1 MLLPLAAPL
10 ERCQLFPCNLDCSL
24 LLLIVSDGLLEPA
37 LTAAAAAAACP
48 QAPNAA
54 AAAAA
59 MLPLGLGSFTRAVCN
74 RARRG
79 LYAGRIVRFGNQIS
93 EDGGNK

>member
-1 MLLPLAAPL
+1 
-10 ERCQLFPCNLDCSL
+10 
-24 LLLIVSDGLLEPA
+24 
-37 LTAAAAAAACP
+37 
-48 QAPNAA
+48 
-54 AAAAA
+54 
-59 MLPLGLGSFTRAVCN
+59 MLPLGLGSLTRAVCN